1 MLSFRKWLTAFPDA
15 TNANVLIFSFD
26 NSHNYIPGSGRYV
39 TFVKDIEDEL
49 DAEKK
54 QKESQK
60 KTVTFTQIAEG
71 LASNYDD
78 IYYVNIVDSSYVSYA
93 VNNIYGQLQVNQSG
107 DDFYGESFSNIPKII
122 HKQEQEM
129 LKEFMDKDKVLFWH
143 QALQNTT
150 QRKTPWYQISLT
162 APIKRCMRISKS

>member
-1 MLSFRKWLTAFPDA
+1 MHRASCRFMPPCGITETLSD
-15 TNANVLIFSFD
+15 V
-26 NSHNYIPGSGRYV
+26 
-39 TFVKDIEDEL
+39 
-49 DAEKK
+49 
-54 QKESQK
+54 ES
-60 KTVTFTQIAEG
+60 VRAVH
-71 LASNYDD
+71 
-78 IYYVNIVDSSYVSYA
+78 VNIVDSSYVSYA